1 MCLRIKAKEEESIDQ
16 VEEKQGQSF
25 VGLGGLCRPL
35 AFSLIKMKRHGV
47 REASRAGPSLT
58 YI

>member
-1 MCLRIKAKEEESIDQ
+1 MLETKGKEEESIDQ

-35 AFSLIKMKRHGV
+35 PFSLIKMKRHGV
-47 REASRAGPSLT
+47 REASRAGPYLT